1 MDSIKLDTVT
11 FLATLDEKELIAYN
25 IAASHLGKLF
35 SLDKSNCYLEWVAE
49 QKAKYQNQNEENK

>member
-1 MDSIKLDTVT
+1 MDTET

-25 IAASHLGKLF
+25 IAASHLGTLF

-49 QKAKYQNQNEENK
+49 QKAKLAEKTQDK